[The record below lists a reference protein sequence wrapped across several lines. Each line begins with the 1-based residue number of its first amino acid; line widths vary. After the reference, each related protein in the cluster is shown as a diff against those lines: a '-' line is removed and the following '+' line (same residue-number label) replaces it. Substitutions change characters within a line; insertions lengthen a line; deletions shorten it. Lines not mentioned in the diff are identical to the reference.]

1 MERKPISTGKISEQS
16 IAKRAFL
23 IGAAIIAL
31 SLLPQGKATAQSGA
45 GPMTG
50 ATPSDKPVAAA
61 QSTQP
66 AAKPNLAGS
75 WKLNADQS
83 DNPMQKMREAMQDSG
98 NGNGNGGG
106 GFGGGG
112 GRRGGGGGG
121 FGGGGG
127 NGGGFGGNGG
137 GYGGGQGQQNGQAD
151 GSANGPGPGPGANDD
166 QQNAQNRRRGGGGM
180 QAMSQL
186 LIEQSPTSAKVSDN
200 SGRVIALYQAQPQ
213 QGSAN
218 SDTNTPVAQWQDSK
232 LVTTTQTPNGGSTT
246 RTYEISSDKK
256 QLIVTTT
263 MQNKRLKEPVT
274 YKQVYD
280 PVTVSTG
287 GD

>member
-1 MERKPISTGKISEQS
+1 M
-16 IAKRAFL
+16 
-23 IGAAIIAL
+23 
-31 SLLPQGKATAQSGA
+31 
-45 GPMTG
+45 
-50 ATPSDKPVAAA
+50 
-61 QSTQP
+61 
-66 AAKPNLAGS
+66 
-75 WKLNADQS
+75 
-83 DNPMQKMREAMQDSG
+83 
-98 NGNGNGGG
+98 
-106 GFGGGG
+106 
-112 GRRGGGGGG
+112 
-121 FGGGGG
+121 
-127 NGGGFGGNGG
+127 
-137 GYGGGQGQQNGQAD
+137 
-151 GSANGPGPGPGANDD
+151 
-166 QQNAQNRRRGGGGM
+166 
-180 QAMSQL
+180 
-186 LIEQSPTSAKVSDN
+186 
-200 SGRVIALYQAQPQ
+200 IALYQAQPQ